1 MRKVLTKTFFKFFF
15 GFVTILA
22 LSFAIII
29 AAGIAQEVEQGG
41 ELAAPIKAVEPGREP
56 RWIP

>member
-22 LSFAIII
+22 VSFALIV
-29 AAGIAQEVEQGG
+29 AAGLASEYQSSEREV
-41 ELAAPIKAVEPGREP
+41 AAPIKALE
-56 RWIP
+56 

>member
-22 LSFAIII
+22 VSFALIV
-29 AAGIAQEVEQGG
+29 AAGLASEYSEVGDG
-41 ELAAPIKAVEPGREP
+41 DLAAPIKALE
-56 RWIP
+56 

>member
-22 LSFAIII
+22 VSFALIV
-29 AAGIAQEVEQGG
+29 AAGLASDFTDYTEKGDKD
-41 ELAAPIKAVEPGREP
+41 LAAPIKAVE
-56 RWIP
+56 